1 MLHLVIARY
10 NEPLK
15 WIQKIDPS
23 KCSYVV
29 YNKGNED
36 LPADYNVV
44 NVPNEGREA
53 ETYLRYIIDNYDN
66 LNGYIMFCQGNPFDH
81 MEKLVVGT
89 ERLGMNSSKGCEN
102 DILDFM
108 NTFEPNTDFTPL
120 GSWFAC
126 NIQGHP
132 HFNHNMKFEMDHMF
146 TNFKKQYIWFVQ
158 GAQFIVS
165 ADAIHRRPLS
175 FYKKLLARGRE
186 VGLNHFA
193 YVLERMWFYI
203 FNPSLKEHDV

>member
-1 MLHLVIARY
+1 
-10 NEPLK
+10 
-15 WIQKIDPS
+15 
-23 KCSYVV
+23 
-29 YNKGNED
+29 
-36 LPADYNVV
+36 
-44 NVPNEGREA
+44 
-53 ETYLRYIIDNYDN
+53 
-66 LNGYIMFCQGNPFDH
+66 

-108 NTFEPNTDFTPL
+108 NTFEPNTDFTAL

-126 NIQGHP
+126 NIQGQP

-146 TNFKKQYIWFVQ
+146 TNFHTQYIWFVQ

-165 ADAIHRRPLS
+165 ADAILRRPVS
-175 FYKKLLARGRE
+175 FYKKLLTRGRK

-203 FNPSLKEHDV
+203 FNPSLSEHDT